1 MLYIMIIIG
10 SLLIILNINSI
21 NEEKNSFS
29 NTLKNEEKRDDR
41 DYDLEIIS
49 IRKDLAESLLD
60 LQKEIE
66 VLKEEINEIKDKNY
80 NFDNN
85 KDNNIDVIS
94 DINFNNKINSQ
105 EFINDKNVNVKLLL
119 DKGKTDEEI
128 CNELNIGKGEVLLIR
143 SLLKK

>member
-105 EFINDKNVNVKLLL
+105 EFINDKNINVKLLL